1 MPDTAESTQAF
12 SRDAFVKRS
21 KVAMKVL
28 LIEDHED
35 TALIIARGLETVGHS
50 VARANSVASAVAVLT
65 REQFDVIISDIGLP
79 DGNGIPLIY
88 AIREFCH
95 VPAIA
100 LTGYGN
106 PEDIERCLR
115 AGFNRHLTKPVSFET
130 LRQTIAEVC
139 AHATEK

>member
-1 MPDTAESTQAF
+1 
-12 SRDAFVKRS
+12 
-21 KVAMKVL
+21 MKVL

-35 TALIIARGLETVGHS
+35 TALIIVRAIETMGYS

-65 REQFDVIISDIGLP
+65 REQFDVIVSDIGLP

-88 AIREFCH
+88 AVREFCH
-95 VPAIA
+95 APAIA

-106 PEDIERCLR
+106 REDIERCLR

-130 LRQTIAEVC
+130 LRQTMAEVC
-139 AHATEK
+139 AHATER

>member
-1 MPDTAESTQAF
+1 
-12 SRDAFVKRS
+12 
-21 KVAMKVL
+21 MKVL

-35 TALIIARGLETVGHS
+35 TALIIARGIETMGYS

-65 REQFDVIISDIGLP
+65 REQFDVIVSDIGLP

-88 AIREFCH
+88 AVREFCQA
-95 VPAIA
+95 PAIA

-106 PEDIERCLR
+106 REDIERCLR

-130 LRQTIAEVC
+130 LRQAIAEVC
-139 AHATEK
+139 AHATER

>member
-1 MPDTAESTQAF
+1 M
-12 SRDAFVKRS
+12 
-21 KVAMKVL
+21 
-28 LIEDHED
+28 
-35 TALIIARGLETVGHS
+35 GHS

-88 AIREFCH
+88 AVREFCH

-106 PEDIERCLR
+106 PEDIERSLS

-130 LRQTIAEVC
+130 LRQTIAKFVPTRLRDSGTCGEFAGGARFLHPIC
-139 AHATEK
+139 PARTD